1 MKETMGDLRL
11 ELQRLVDGALSTQDR
26 SALLRRIDESPELW
40 RVVAL
45 QFLEDQALR
54 SVLGTEATGG
64 QHVVAIQVQGDVMDD
79 AVASKSSLTET
90 RSNHPLVSEPAT
102 KIPTSAVA
110 NVPRGWAAAKWL
122 AVAATVFAILGA
134 YQAGNQAGRGRIERQ
149 APQQSGLADSFMKP
163 EGRLLMPVGDSS
175 ENMLEIPVFQ
185 VPQIDPSWVQAPLPE
200 KWESYREALRRD
212 GLDLQLETE
221 VIEGKLPDGRHLIV
235 PVRSVRIER
244 RGL

>member
-64 QHVVAIQVQGDVMDD
+64 QQVVAIQVQGDVMDD

-163 EGRLLMPVGDSS
+163 QGRLLMPVG
-175 ENMLEIPVFQ
+175 IPQRICWKYQFSRCHRSTHPGSRHHSQRNGRVIAKRFDAM
-185 VPQIDPSWVQAPLPE
+185 VWICNW
-200 KWESYREALRRD
+200 RR
-212 GLDLQLETE
+212 
-221 VIEGKLPDGRHLIV
+221 K
-235 PVRSVRIER
+235 
-244 RGL
+244 